1 MVIAAAVGA
10 GAHRDHPAP
19 LGHLVVDAAP
29 RRRHLVH
36 QCAGDDHHVGLA
48 RTRTEHHAEAVE
60 VVTRGAGMHHFNG
73 TAGEAEGHGPQRT
86 CAGPI
91 DELVGGGGH
100 HAALEHALYSHS
112 SAPFFHSKMKPTT
125 RMARNTTMAMK
136 PHR

>member
-10 GAHRDHPAP
+10 GAHRDHPAR
-19 LGHLVVDAAP
+19 LGHLVVDAAQ

-36 QCAGDDHHVGLA
+36 QRAGDDHHVGLT

-86 CAGPI
+86 GAGPI

-112 SAPFFHSKMKPTT
+112 VSFTH
-125 RMARNTTMAMK
+125 
-136 PHR
+136 HRAHEPDSYLVCRLLL